1 MKTAVISCHVTFLF
15 IMQISK
21 VLGEKIG
28 QLREVRLIRD
38 RGGTSKGFAFLEFY
52 RLEDARMWL
61 EENRVGC
68 VNGCSTVMNRMECLI
83 YVV

>member
-1 MKTAVISCHVTFLF
+1 MVSLLF

-21 VLGEKIG
+21 VLGDKRSL
-28 QLREVRLIRD
+28 LREVRLIRD

-68 VNGCSTVMNRMECLI
+68 SERM
-83 YVV
+83 